1 MSLYAS
7 GDGTIREIDDALY
20 AAWVAAGNPKA
31 AAWTLAPPRPSDN
44 AEWTGSG
51 WVIPEPSPAPQA
63 VDASQLRGWLSVA
76 MGLSQEQIDR
86 VLASADPLQEPAR
99 HEVR

>member
-1 MSLYAS
+1 
-7 GDGTIREIDDALY
+7 
-20 AAWVAAGNPKA
+20 
-31 AAWTLAPPRPSDN
+31 
-44 AEWTGSG
+44 
-51 WVIPEPSPAPQA
+51 VIPEPSPAPQA